1 MLVVSGRKFIWS
13 SFLILAPFEEAVN
26 AIPFLKPHFAHTR
39 THTCKAEV
47 LKGVAGQS
55 HPSSGA
61 LVKVFFLLL
70 APPRRLNTVKESM
83 CILLV

>member
-39 THTCKAEV
+39 KAEV